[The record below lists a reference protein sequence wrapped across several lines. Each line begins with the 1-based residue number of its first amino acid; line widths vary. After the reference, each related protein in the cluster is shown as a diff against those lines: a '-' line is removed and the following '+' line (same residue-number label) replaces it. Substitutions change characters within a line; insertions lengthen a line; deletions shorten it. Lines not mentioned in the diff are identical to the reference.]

1 MVATFG
7 VYYSE
12 KEFLNKALEVEHP
25 FDTPLPLEESN
36 LDSIAFICEHGPAVT
51 ASFRAE
57 QLRYY
62 IGRAK
67 ALESEERELH
77 LRIDQSLQPVLEKE
91 KTSPL

>member
-1 MVATFG
+1 MV
-7 VYYSE
+7 
-12 KEFLNKALEVEHP
+12 
-25 FDTPLPLEESN
+25 
-36 LDSIAFICEHGPAVT
+36 PAVT